1 MRGLHLGNIFYHVA
15 QNILISRV
23 LSKNENIKTSK
34 ITILPVVL
42 YRVKLGIS
50 RYGKQTQAVSV

>member
-15 QNILISRV
+15 QNLLTSRV
-23 LSKNENIKTSK
+23 LSKNENIKTGT

-50 RYGKQTQAVSV
+50 RYEIQTQAVSV